1 MKTILLVDD
10 ELAIIE
16 ALTEV
21 LTWEG
26 YKVVSA
32 SNGQEGLATL
42 AQAPADLVLLDYMMP
57 VLDGIQTLRALQADP
72 ATKDI
77 PVVMMTAA
85 PAALPDEIRRE
96 LPVLRKPFDVNAL
109 LDTIERKLA
118 SGSAG

>member
-57 VLDGIQTLRALQADP
+57 VLDGIQTLRALRADP